1 MSSRYCFAYRGQIT
15 GLLTRDQDALIISA
29 HPEQQATAL
38 YRFNFSSAKPVMTHV
53 ALPCDA
59 TALCAFDTEQVAIAG
74 RNGQVW
80 LSGWK
85 DQKLKTLAI
94 EVATSDAPILAMQRM
109 QDVLLLLQAR
119 RLVAWHISSQTQQVF
134 ELAHPATCLA
144 VSADQL
150 WLAVGDQA
158 GGVHT
163 YEYREQLVWSA
174 SAPIHQ
180 AAVTA
185 IAFEPQQQRFF
196 STGLDLKLYST
207 HAQGELQALDK
218 GRGSMHSQ
226 VVNDLICVG
235 ERLYTASSDKT
246 VKSWPLAGGN
256 PNSCQKNLLGVQ
268 RLAAI
273 AIQGEPHLLTV
284 NHDQSL
290 RAIALDDSG
299 KLGEVVLSLYDGY
312 AWLKDTLASTEP
324 SDFKAALTTLRD
336 YNDRP
341 ALQLLAQTL
350 QKASNQEQA
359 TRLLEVLIA
368 ADHPDSGALLE
379 EVVKSHKTDEIRLS
393 AYQALNARALQR
405 PDPLQHS
412 QIALSTQHR
421 GLARLALGDLL
432 RCAQHTKLSVQQH
445 ARATQLIRDAI
456 NHPQADVRLLALY
469 QLEQLESAQDY
480 QSAVLALN
488 SKFTDTQRAG
498 LIRLMQRDLLGDLE
512 IKRQI
517 VALQEHRDALLRHT
531 AFWVAILS
539 HPELAAQ
546 LHALDAE
553 FSRPLHEL
561 AQFQLTEQQQVS
573 PLKLPKPSK
582 TPLSAEQLEPLL
594 QGLSNRFADLSFA
607 AAYGLALLQDPRAF
621 GLLLLLSQD
630 KEVSI
635 RRGVAQ
641 ALAALQL
648 PDSQA
653 TLSHLLN
660 DPDSS
665 VRDAAF
671 MALARLE
678 NNPLHLAKLGFASKQ
693 QDIHALALKTLLDHL
708 SAPSQVGV
716 IERIKQGLQ
725 RLQGQPPVDDSQAA
739 LSVLTQALNDP
750 FDAIR
755 IEAAKACLNR
765 QLAGDRPST
774 LLLLLSSQ
782 YQNLHQDVLNE
793 WMAQYKNSATQMI
806 DLHADPLLQ
815 RLLADPFE
823 TIRQQTFNFLKSEKK
838 RFDGVAVLRLALESR
853 DLDLRRAALT
863 QIKTE
868 RRADT
873 HALLG
878 LLLNDVDSSLRV
890 DALNAALQLGQR
902 DALHAALGSTYSDI
916 QLAAAQAL
924 AKQGDTAAFAVFE
937 RFLQQPCPEL
947 DSEKALW
954 LKQVRTALSG
964 MALLGDPRGF
974 AWLVDYLARPQVD
987 VTACSDGLVWMSHRE
1002 HAEQLVTYLTDA
1014 RTSVAANAALAL
1026 AVHGD
1031 ARAWPALA
1039 THRKTWSASQ
1049 HLMALNGLAS
1059 VNHCSLEPLL
1069 AQKNALFA
1077 SQLLLVCQ
1085 QLICSPTQPTEI
1097 IQGLSSRTGNTALL
1111 CAGLLACYHQQAERW
1126 AYITQ
1131 YFNHISKQDD
1141 PKWSVG
1147 VQMLQQLAA
1156 VLVYAPATVK
1166 ARAISLLL
1174 VDEHTTFSAWQL
1186 DYQRLQQRDQTA
1198 WQQAWAAAQ
1207 NACAPLGIATT
1218 PVYQWQSLAFGA
1230 SLGVIRQSEQSIA
1243 SRHSAIR
1250 QLLWLGGQQPLL
1262 HDSVERC
1269 LSPLLNHDLQDIRQF
1284 AFEQLRDSGMDQQ
1297 RLAELAMTSVRSDIA
1312 TQGLNLAI
1320 AQLTPDS
1327 ASHKLNQLMQTSSP
1341 ILSVEAYRL
1350 QRQQQSALQVAP
1362 IALQSYYL
1370 RLRTQALDELRPTL
1384 KAPAVQQC
1392 IVDALSNSDPATVL
1406 YAFGLLVDA
1415 QYPALAP
1422 MLMSQLEHST
1432 DEQTQQ
1438 RLLHLIR
1445 RLSDDHT
1452 ITSRLVAY
1460 LDHPERRI
1468 DVRQVFNTLAHHRD
1482 IQVVPALLARLTT
1495 QKSEIEWIVSAV
1507 EQISGYDQPIY
1518 DRDDEQ
1524 ADQSWRERQHPR
1536 HDQVLIDLFNALL
1549 AEQSYARA
1557 VNLLGSLAWAHS
1569 TAVDAVLVAA
1579 LQQMPATHHV
1589 AIVSAMAKRADKRQG
1604 ALQGLQ
1610 TALGL
1615 NNPDVQFLAA
1625 EALAKRGQ
1633 AQGISILL
1641 TAIDHNPQGSWRQRA
1656 VLALGELGD
1665 QRAFDKLLKLA
1676 EEHGHFL
1683 QGVASEALGHLAQG
1697 EHAARILRL
1706 LKQALS
1712 QVSPYSD
1719 QVESM
1724 LRGLRWLNLP
1734 ESWQL
1739 IRGFI
1744 QDSAQHSYYQ
1754 GKAIA
1759 LLKHHDSPANRQ
1771 LLLDLLEHSDDDL
1784 VVDAAYNTAQWLWG
1798 NQDTQVYDYD
1808 LALLQG
1814 SSPFLQQQRSLTR
1827 VATGATTTQLLAL
1840 LKRRTLDAEV
1850 CAALKHALLQRED
1863 LSDNAL
1869 LDLLSQPEQP
1879 LIELAAQY
1887 LAAHHQHAQQPVLL
1901 DQVIHQTT
1909 TLSQTWQRFEAIT
1922 ARSLR
1927 QQHEAEQTAIA
1938 RSLNALWWVVARFA
1952 PSHASTD
1959 ALIAQLFA
1967 PMASTASS
1975 YVATV
1980 HHWQHIVLTALLSRT
1995 HVPNTWQQTLQGA
2008 RRVVGGEWSAWL
2020 DQLTPPTS
2028 PQGDLYEQLLHLIE
2042 QQQHQRLA
2050 HIAQDATQID
2060 AIRLGAIEGLGQIN
2074 HPDIEALLI
2083 QLTHTPDA
2091 DLAKAA
2097 FRVLRRYQR
2106 RQARMAGV

>member
-1 MSSRYCFAYRGQIT
+1 MNRYCFAYRGQIT
-15 GLLTRDQDALIISA
+15 GLLTRDHDALIITA

-38 YRFNFSSAKPVMTHV
+38 YRFNFSSAKPALTQV
-53 ALPCDA
+53 ALPSDA
-59 TALCAFDTEQVAIAG
+59 TALCAFDADQVAIAG
-74 RNGQVW
+74 RKGQVW
-80 LSGWK
+80 LSGWQ
-85 DQKLKTLAI
+85 DQKLKPLAI
-94 EVATSDAPILAMQRM
+94 DLSTADAPIIAMQRM

-119 RLVAWHISSQTQQVF
+119 RLVAWHIPSQTQQVF
-134 ELAHPATCLA
+134 ELAQSATCLA

-174 SAPIHQ
+174 SAPMHQ

-185 IAFEPQQQRFF
+185 IVFEPQQQRFF

-218 GRGSMHSQ
+218 GRSSMHSQ

-235 ERLYTASSDKT
+235 ERLYSASADKT

-273 AIQGEPHLLTV
+273 NIQGAPHLLTV

-290 RAIALDDSG
+290 RTIALDRSG

-312 AWLKDTLASTEP
+312 AWLKEMLASSDP
-324 SDFKAALTTLRD
+324 SDVKVALATLRQ

-341 ALQLLAQTL
+341 ALQLLAETL
-350 QKASNQEQA
+350 KKSNSQDQVK
-359 TRLLEVLIA
+359 RLLEVLID

-379 EVVKSHKTDEIRLS
+379 DVVKNHKTDDIRLS
-393 AYQALNARALQR
+393 AYQALSARALQR

-412 QIALSTQHR
+412 QIALATQHS
-421 GLARLALGDLL
+421 GLARQALADLL
-432 RCAQHTKLSVQQH
+432 RLTRHTELSARQQ
-445 ARATQLIRDAI
+445 ARANQLIRDAI
-456 NHPQADVRLLALY
+456 NHSQADVRLLALY
-469 QLEQLESAQDY
+469 QLEQLESAHEY

-488 SKFTDTQRAG
+488 SKFSDTQRAG
-498 LIRLMQRDLLGDLE
+498 LIRLMQRQLLGDLE

-517 VALQEHRDALLRHT
+517 VALQEHRDVLLRHS
-531 AFWVAILS
+531 AFWVAIFS

-546 LHALDAE
+546 LHARDAE
-553 FSRPLHEL
+553 FSRPLQEL
-561 AQFQLTEQQQVS
+561 AQFQLTEQQPIR
-573 PLKLPKPSK
+573 PLTLPKASK
-582 TPLSAEQLEPLL
+582 AALSAEQLEPLL

-621 GLLLLLSQD
+621 GILLLLSQD

-641 ALAALQL
+641 AFAALQL

-671 MALARLE
+671 MALTQLE
-678 NNPLHLAKLGFASKQ
+678 KNPLRLAELGFASKQ

-708 SAPSQVGV
+708 TAPSQVGV
-716 IERIKQGLQ
+716 LERIKQGLQ
-725 RLQGQPPVDDSQAA
+725 RLQGQAPVDDSQAA
-739 LSVLTQALNDP
+739 LTVLTQALNDP
-750 FDAIR
+750 FEAIR

-774 LLLLLSSQ
+774 LLLLLNSQ
-782 YQNLHQDVLNE
+782 YQNLHLDVLNE
-793 WMAQYKNSATQMI
+793 WMAQYKNSASQMI
-806 DLHADPLLQ
+806 DLLADPLLA
-815 RLLADPFE
+815 RLIHDPFE
-823 TIRQQTFNFLKSEKK
+823 PIRQQTFHFLTSEKK
-838 RFDGVAVLRLALESR
+838 RFDPLAVLRMALGSEY
-853 DLDLRRAALT
+853 LDVRRAALKHI
-863 QIKTE
+863 QQE

-873 HALLG
+873 HALLS
-878 LLLNDVDSSLRV
+878 LLLSDSDSSLRV

-902 DALHAALGSTYSDI
+902 DALHAALSSTYSDI

-924 AKQGDTAAFAVFE
+924 AKQGDVAAFVVFE

-947 DSEKALW
+947 DSEKTLW
-954 LKQVRTALSG
+954 LKQVRAALSG
-964 MALLGDPRGF
+964 LALLGDPRGF

-987 VTACSDGLVWMSHRE
+987 VAACSEGLVWMARAE
-1002 HAEQLVTYLTDA
+1002 HVDQLAAYLTDT

-1031 ARAWPALA
+1031 ARAWPALT
-1039 THRKTWSASQ
+1039 THSKTWSAAQ
-1049 HLMALNGLAS
+1049 HLMALNGLAAI
-1059 VNHCSLEPLL
+1059 HHRTLEPLL

-1077 SQLLLVCQ
+1077 SQLLLVSQ
-1085 QLICSPTQPTEI
+1085 PLICSPNKPSEI
-1097 IQGLSSRTGNTALL
+1097 IQGLSSRAGNTALL

-1126 AYITQ
+1126 AYLTQ
-1131 YFNHISKQDD
+1131 YLNHISKQDT
-1141 PKWSVG
+1141 PKWSVS
-1147 VQMLQQLAA
+1147 VEQLQQLAA

-1174 VDEHTTFSAWQL
+1174 VDEHTSFSAWQL
-1186 DYQRLQQRDQTA
+1186 DHQRLQQRDQAA
-1198 WQQAWAAAQ
+1198 WQQALAAAQ
-1207 NACAPLGIATT
+1207 SAYAPLEISAAQ
-1218 PVYQWQSLAFGA
+1218 VYQWQSLAFGA

-1250 QLLWLGGQQPLL
+1250 QLLWLGEQQPLL

-1269 LSPLLNHDLQDIRQF
+1269 LSPLLNHDLQEIRQF
-1284 AFEQLRDSGMDQQ
+1284 AFEQLRDSGMDHQ

-1320 AQLTPDS
+1320 AQLTPDN

-1350 QRQQQSALQVAP
+1350 QRQQHSALQVAP
-1362 IALQSYYL
+1362 IALQSYYVP
-1370 RLRTQALDELRPTL
+1370 LRTQALNELRPEI
-1384 KAPAVQQC
+1384 KQPAVQQC
-1392 IVDALSNSDPATVL
+1392 VVGALGNSDPATVL
-1406 YAFGLLVDA
+1406 QAFVLLAEV

-1422 MLMSQLEHST
+1422 MLISQLQQST
-1432 DEQTQQ
+1432 DEQQQ
-1438 RLLHLIR
+1438 LRLLSLLR
-1445 RLSDDHT
+1445 RLNDGAR
-1452 ITSRLVAY
+1452 INPQLLAY
-1460 LDHPERRI
+1460 LDHPERRVNVRPVLQTI
-1468 DVRQVFNTLAHHRD
+1468 AHYRDVA
-1482 IQVVPALLARLTT
+1482 IVPALLQRLST
-1495 QKSEIEWIVSAV
+1495 QKSEIEWIIDAV
-1507 EQISGYDQPIY
+1507 VNISGYDQPLY

-1524 ADQSWRERQHPR
+1524 ADQSWRERQYPR
-1536 HDQVLIDLFNALL
+1536 HDHVLTALFKALL

-1557 VNLLGSLAWAHS
+1557 VDLLGSLAWAHS
-1569 TAVDAVLVAA
+1569 NEVDAVLIAA

-1589 AIVSAMAKRADKRQG
+1589 VIVTAMAKRADKRQG
-1604 ALQGLQ
+1604 ALTGLQ

-1633 AQGISILL
+1633 AHGISILL

-1676 EEHGHFL
+1676 EEQGHFL
-1683 QGVASEALGHLAQG
+1683 QGVASEALGHLAHG

-1719 QVESM
+1719 QVESI

-1734 ESWQL
+1734 ESWLL

-1754 GKAIA
+1754 SKAIA

-1771 LLLDLLEHSDDDL
+1771 LLLDLLERSDDEL

-1798 NQDTQVYDYD
+1798 NQDTAVYDYD
-1808 LALLQG
+1808 VAVLQGAYPLLQE
-1814 SSPFLQQQRSLTR
+1814 QRSLTC
-1827 VATGATTTQLLAL
+1827 VTTYASTTQLLAL
-1840 LKRRTLDAEV
+1840 LKLRTLDADV
-1850 CAALKHALLQRED
+1850 RAALKHALLQRED
-1863 LSDNAL
+1863 LSDTAL
-1869 LDLLSQPEQP
+1869 HDLLSQPEQH

-1887 LAAHHQHAQQPVLL
+1887 LAAHHQHAQLAGLL

-1909 TLSQTWQRFEAIT
+1909 RLSQTWQRLESIT
-1922 ARSLR
+1922 ARSMR
-1927 QQHEAEQTAIA
+1927 QQHEAEHSAIA
-1938 RSLNALWWVVARFA
+1938 CSLNALWWVVARFA
-1952 PSHASTD
+1952 ASNSHTD
-1959 ALIAQLFA
+1959 ALIAGLFA
-1967 PMASTASS
+1967 PMASTANS

-1980 HHWQHIVLTALLSRT
+1980 HQWQQIVLTALLSRAV
-1995 HVPNTWQQTLQGA
+1995 VPHTWQQTLQGA
-2008 RRVVGGEWSAWL
+2008 RHVISGELSVWL
-2020 DQLTPPTS
+2020 DQLTPTSS
-2028 PQGDLYEQLLHLIE
+2028 PQGDLYEQLLHLIA
-2042 QQQHQRLA
+2042 QGQHQRLA
-2050 HIAQDATQID
+2050 QIAQDATQID
-2060 AIRLGAIEGLGQIN
+2060 AIRLGAIEGLGQIT
-2074 HPDIEALLI
+2074 HPEIEGL
-2083 QLTHTPDA
+2083 LTHLTHAQDS